1 MSTDVVHR
9 LRVIDPADVPVT
21 PPEDLLAALVAQ
33 PRGAA
38 APGRAA
44 RRARLDRRR
53 RVALAGACAVAGAA
67 AAVALPGGASRA
79 PDARAALFAAAERT
93 AAFTSGEIT
102 WHTVHRPPVSDF
114 PTDNVLVTRYDGRDS
129 STRFV
134 ASGEH
139 AGPPSEVRV
148 VDGGEWLRIAD
159 GPWRAEPRPDPGAAP
174 TRARFD
180 DALQVAAA
188 LADIAH
194 RAPDVRSEPRGAD
207 TVYHATIDATA
218 LPRFRTGGPEWPAGP
233 VAVDV
238 TVTADGTV
246 GEMDLH
252 VPAQR
257 WDVSFARLG
266 EPQGIAAP

>member
-1 MSTDVVHR
+1 
-9 LRVIDPADVPVT
+9 
-21 PPEDLLAALVAQ
+21 
-33 PRGAA
+33 
-38 APGRAA
+38 
-44 RRARLDRRR
+44 
-53 RVALAGACAVAGAA
+53 
-67 AAVALPGGASRA
+67 
-79 PDARAALFAAAERT
+79 
-93 AAFTSGEIT
+93 
-102 WHTVHRPPVSDF
+102 VHRPPVSDF

-188 LADIAH
+188 LADIAR

-207 TVYHATIDATA
+207 TVCHATIDAAA
-218 LPRFRTGGPEWPAGP
+218 LPRSRTGGPEWPAGP